1 MGETAVSSVELVPDR
16 AEAARYIEALAG
28 SPDAV
33 VTFQTFGEGAH
44 KGDPSLN
51 RVRHGTLATYWGEL
65 VNLNRRGA
73 GIFVMVNEGDGKGRG
88 AANVTA
94 LRALFLDDDT
104 GELEPAALL
113 LTPSTVVRSKA
124 GLHVYWKLRPGE
136 PLDAFTSTQEELA
149 DQYGTDA
156 TVKDLPRVLRLP
168 GFLHLKDRADPFM
181 VTVVSTSPAVYSI
194 ADLLPARAPRP
205 EVPRNVRGHVS
216 AHVRAVRPAD
226 SFGQAVEAFNA
237 ANPWPDL
244 PTHNRPGPCPVC
256 GDAASFH
263 ESPADSGRW
272 TCFSD
277 DHPATVGRRKA
288 ACYWGDALDLW
299 AHSRGLS
306 RREVLVAD
314 GFLEA
319 GRPIASPSRDG
330 APLGDRSAATGLL
343 SVAEIFAPLPPVPW
357 LCEALGMA
365 PGAPVLVAGYGY
377 SGKTVAA
384 QDFALAV
391 ASGTHVWGRFPVRA
405 GRVLH
410 LDFEQG
416 SYLDRLRY
424 QRLAAGRG
432 IDPRSIEGR
441 LVLAP
446 MPGWYIDDESDEQLL
461 RLADGYDLAIIDSFR
476 AACPHTDENSSDA
489 RVPLDRLTRISEKT
503 GTTWAVIHHARK
515 PSQNDVGGS
524 RMSVRGSSALFD
536 ACGSILVF
544 SGDKGVP
551 PEVEHVKARI
561 TGRLHDLFQLQIEDV
576 ATDDGPESGLRVSVL
591 DTVQTQ
597 KQSPAE
603 RLADVKTRILAF
615 LQDQGG
621 TAGGTNVVVRN
632 LGVRRDDGA
641 AAIAELVHA
650 KLIVRGGSYRDPTLS
665 LPGLFPTGTI

>member
-1 MGETAVSSVELVPDR
+1 MGETATNSVELVPDR
-16 AEAARYIEALAG
+16 AEAARYIAALAG

-65 VNLNRRGA
+65 VNLNRGGA

-94 LRALFLDDDT
+94 LRAVFLDDDQ
-104 GELEPAALL
+104 GDLAPAALL
-113 LTPSTVVRSKA
+113 LTPSIVVRSKA
-124 GLHVYWKLRPGE
+124 GLHVYWRLRPGE
-136 PLDAFTSTQEELA
+136 PLDSFTSTQEELA

-156 TVKDLPRVLRLP
+156 SVKDLPRVLRLP
-168 GFLHLKDRADPFM
+168 GFLHLKDRAAPFP
-181 VTVVSTSPAVYSI
+181 VRVVSTSPAVYSI
-194 ADLLPARAPRP
+194 DDVLPARRAGQPLHAATVTAP
-205 EVPRNVRGHVS
+205 PR
-216 AHVRAVRPAD
+216 VRAVRAAG

-244 PTHNRPGPCPVC
+244 PVHNRPGPCPVC

-299 AHSRGLS
+299 AHARGLT

-319 GRPIASPSRDG
+319 GRQGTSPSRDG
-330 APLGDRSAATGLL
+330 HLPDALAPETGLL
-343 SVAEIFAPLPPVPW
+343 SVSDIFSPLPPVPW

-365 PGAPVLVAGYGY
+365 PGAPVLIAGYGY

-391 ASGTHVWGRFPVRA
+391 ATGTHVWGRFPVRA

-410 LDFEQG
+410 LDYEQG

-424 QRLAAGRG
+424 QRLALARG
-432 IDPRSIEGR
+432 IDPRSIDGR

-446 MPGWYIDDESDEQLL
+446 MPGWYIDDESDEQLA

-544 SGDKGVP
+544 SGDKGEP

-576 ATDDGPESGLRVSVL
+576 DTEDWPESGLRVSVL
-591 DTVQTQ
+591 DSVPTR

-603 RLADVKTRILAF
+603 RLQEVKARILDF
-615 LQDQGG
+615 VRDQGG
-621 TAGGTNVVVRN
+621 TTGGTNVVVRN

-650 KLIVRGGSYRDPTLS
+650 RLIVRGGTNRDPTLS
-665 LPGLFPTGTI
+665 LPGLLPTGTT